1 MTDAYNLRRAA
12 QVAAYFA
19 NREGGAINVLKLAKL
34 LYLAEREHLDLYD
47 EPMFYDRWVSMEHG
61 PVTSITLNYIS
72 GNLEST
78 DWSEFISDRD
88 NYSVEANH
96 KSVEPSHYDQLSKA
110 DFLLLHSLW
119 DQFGP
124 MTKYE
129 IRDYTHENCPEWEDP
144 DRSSKPIPYERVLKF
159 LRKADTAALASEIE
173 GWQHTSRVLA
183 ECR

>member
-34 LYLAEREHLDLYD
+34 LYLAEREHLDRYD

-61 PVTSITLNYIS
+61 PVTSITLNLIN
-72 GNLEST
+72 GLTESD
-78 DWSEFISDRD
+78 DWSQFITDR
-88 NYSVEANH
+88 ANH
-96 KSVEPSHYDQLSKA
+96 EVAATQPQLALERYDQLSKA
-110 DFLLLHSLW
+110 DIAILDSLW
-119 DQFGP
+119 AQFGH
-124 MTKYE
+124 MDRFE
-129 IRDYTHENCPEWEDP
+129 LRDYTHENCPEWEDP